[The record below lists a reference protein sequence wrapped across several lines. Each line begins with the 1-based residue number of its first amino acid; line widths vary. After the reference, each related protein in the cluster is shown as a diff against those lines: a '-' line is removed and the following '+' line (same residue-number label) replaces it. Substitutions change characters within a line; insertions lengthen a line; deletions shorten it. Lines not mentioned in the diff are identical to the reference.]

1 MAFLSFLLSFL
12 LLPQGPQQAP
22 AKTAAKPTPPPAPV
36 LITWSAERPLTWA
49 DFQGKPL
56 PADQL
61 AALTAA
67 NIDVQVGCKD
77 YVFSSE
83 VKAVFIPQESW
94 ARDKNK
100 ATPELL
106 RHEQLHFDI
115 TELHARMLR
124 QKISILKLD
133 CEHLNPAFKNLSN
146 AAFSAWKR
154 EEFNYDRETN
164 HGLSTTKQ
172 AFWETQVKQRLTLLN
187 QFASLP

>member
-1 MAFLSFLLSFL
+1 M
-12 LLPQGPQQAP
+12 
-22 AKTAAKPTPPPAPV
+22 
-36 LITWSAERPLTWA
+36 LIPWSASRPLTWD

-56 PADQL
+56 PADQM

-83 VKAVFIPQESW
+83 VRAVFMPSESW
-94 ARDKNK
+94 ARDKKK

-106 RHEQLHFDI
+106 RHEQLHFNI

-124 QKISILKLD
+124 QKISIIKLD
-133 CEHLNPAFKNLSN
+133 CEHLNPAFKNLTN

-164 HGLSTTKQ
+164 HGLNAAKQ
-172 AFWETQVKQRLTLLN
+172 TYWETQVQQRLALLE
-187 QFASLP
+187 QFASKP